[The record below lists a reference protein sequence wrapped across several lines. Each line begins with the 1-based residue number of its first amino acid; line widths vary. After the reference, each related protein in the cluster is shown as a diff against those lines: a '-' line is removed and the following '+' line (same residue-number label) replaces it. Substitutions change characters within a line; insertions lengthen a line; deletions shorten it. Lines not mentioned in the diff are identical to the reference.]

1 MVHKLA
7 QSGRTFARRL
17 LVLQILLAIT
27 GTAGFLLIDIKAGYS
42 ALIGGIICV
51 VPNMVFIIYAHRY
64 GGARAAKHIVSSFY
78 KGEALKIMLTAILFA
93 GTFVLIPVSIGPL
106 MTTYAICLLA
116 YWVSPFLGKK

>member
-7 QSGRTFARRL
+7 QSGRTFAKRL
-17 LVLQILLAIT
+17 LVLQTLLAIT
-27 GTAGFLLIDIKAGYS
+27 GTAGFLLIDKKSGYS

-51 VPNMVFIIYAHRY
+51 VPNMVFVIYAHRY

-93 GTFVLIPVSIGPL
+93 GTFIFIPVSFGPL
-106 MTTYAICLLA
+106 MITYVICLLA
-116 YWVSPFLGKK
+116 YWVSPFLGN

>member
-7 QSGRTFARRL
+7 QSGRAFARRL

-51 VPNMVFIIYAHRY
+51 VPNMVFVIYAHRY
-64 GGARAAKHIVSSFY
+64 GGARAAKHIVGSFY

-93 GTFVLIPVSIGPL
+93 GTFIFIPVSIGPL
-106 MTTYAICLLA
+106 MTTYVICLLA
-116 YWVSPFLGKK
+116 YWVSPFLGIK